1 MRTQT
6 ICDLISFGA
15 MLAES
20 NKATDLTVI
29 RAIDYIIQTTDDCDV
44 RDIHRFV
51 LALKSIIDTRHMME
65 P

>member
-29 RAIDYIIQTTDDCDV
+29 KAIDYIIQTTDDCDV

-51 LALKSIIDTRHMME
+51 LAL
-65 P
+65 